1 MARQMFPYGVT
12 SPSESSRLGMSSR
25 LPGRPPSLD
34 APLGSEVPDRR
45 MATAMQGVLGEFE
58 RREEEKRRKNMI
70 LQRLLAA
77 RAAGAMPGAM
87 PGAAAAAGVP
97 AGIPPGA
104 VPGAVPGAIPPG
116 AVPGAILPPSPPGL
130 GAGSPVG
137 LTNLLSSLQQS
148 PLGVRG

>member
-87 PGAAAAAGVP
+87 PGAAAAGVP
-97 AGIPPGA
+97 AGVPPGM
-104 VPGAVPGAIPPG
+104 IPG

-130 GAGSPVG
+130 GAGSPAG